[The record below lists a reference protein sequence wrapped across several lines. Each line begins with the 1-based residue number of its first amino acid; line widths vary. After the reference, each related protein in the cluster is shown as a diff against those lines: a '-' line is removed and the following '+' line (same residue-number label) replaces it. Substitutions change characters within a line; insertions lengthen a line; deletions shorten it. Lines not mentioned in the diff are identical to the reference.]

1 MKKIN
6 LFILLAL
13 VLCLSA
19 CGTDTQNE
27 SSEDTVSA
35 TITDATPS
43 SEEITAS
50 EDLPSQIESSEIPQ
64 PELSETSEEETQA
77 QIMEESTE
85 KPYYGQWKVIDFLAP
100 GITALSTEEMEGY
113 INVTLAY
120 SIDFFTVGNVSRG
133 NLIYTETTVTKDDFA
148 ADYNNQVTFDHLCVS
163 ADSITDVS
171 IANSSG
177 FGSMFYVA
185 DEDTLYIYLD
195 GAFFKAVRQSED
207 DDSAFKFTERV
218 KDFLAHMCLTLADLD
233 FSSPAD
239 MDESFWVTFIFCAYT
254 DGFPY
259 YFYDKMQEEEQYT
272 RIYREDL
279 GYDEDVT
286 IVSLE
291 EVEAYAKL
299 VFGIDLPDIKPT
311 LEDIPE
317 EYASRFY
324 KDGYYY
330 IGISDFPDYTFIFND
345 CTVNE
350 EGDNTYAIVTYN
362 INYFNITG
370 EEDDVGI
377 ITFIIYPADN
387 ENGFIIASK
396 TQELFRKSE

>member
-6 LFILLAL
+6 LFISLAL
-13 VLCLSA
+13 ALCLSA
-19 CGTDTQNE
+19 CGTGAQNE

-35 TITDATPS
+35 TIIDATPS

-77 QIMEESTE
+77 KTMEETTE

-133 NLIYTETTVTKDDFA
+133 NPIYTETTVTKDDFA
-148 ADYNNQVTFDHLCVS
+148 ADYNNQVTFDLLGVS

-218 KDFLAHMCLTLADLD
+218 KDFLTHMCFSLSD
-233 FSSPAD
+233 FSSPDD
-239 MDESFWVTFIFCAYT
+239 MDESFWETFIFCAYT

-259 YFYDKMQEEEQYT
+259 YFYDKMSEEQDI
-272 RIYREDL
+272 RIYLEDL
-279 GYDEDVT
+279 GYDEDM
-286 IVSLE
+286 IKVSLE
-291 EVEAYAKL
+291 EVEAYARL
-299 VFGIDLPDIKPT
+299 LFGIDMPDIKPT
-311 LEDIPE
+311 LEDM
-317 EYASRFY
+317 EYASYFY
-324 KDGYYY
+324 QDGYYY
-330 IGISDFPDYTFIFND
+330 IGISDFLDYTFIFND
-345 CTVNE
+345 CTVYE
-350 EGDNTYAIVTYN
+350 EGDDTYAIVTYN

-377 ITFIIYPADN
+377 ITFILYPADN

-396 TQELFRKSE
+396 TQEFFKKSE